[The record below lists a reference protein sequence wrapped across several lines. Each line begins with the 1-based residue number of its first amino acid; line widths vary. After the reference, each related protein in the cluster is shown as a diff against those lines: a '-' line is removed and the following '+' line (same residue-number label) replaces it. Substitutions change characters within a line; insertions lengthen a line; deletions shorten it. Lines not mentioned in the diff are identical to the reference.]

1 MSEIYKDGPLK
12 GQASVHALISAD
24 AVKWLQHASKETGYS
39 LERLVEISAEEAAL
53 SYAKSAKL
61 SIGGDHG

>member
-1 MSEIYKDGPLK
+1 MAEIYKDGVLK
-12 GQASVHALISAD
+12 GQASMNVFIGAD

-53 SYAKSAKL
+53 NYAKTAKL
-61 SIGGDHG
+61 LK